1 MEIVVEKLMEF
12 ARKEGRG
19 MVNKDGRN
27 FSRCCRLYPT
37 DYSGR
42 DKLKFRRDKSERK
55 SREGEDEIEVKRKL
69 GYTMNRKNI

>member
-27 FSRCCRLYPT
+27 FSRCCRLDLT

>member
-19 MVNKDGRN
+19 MVKKDGRN
-27 FSRCCRLYPT
+27 FSRCCRLDLT